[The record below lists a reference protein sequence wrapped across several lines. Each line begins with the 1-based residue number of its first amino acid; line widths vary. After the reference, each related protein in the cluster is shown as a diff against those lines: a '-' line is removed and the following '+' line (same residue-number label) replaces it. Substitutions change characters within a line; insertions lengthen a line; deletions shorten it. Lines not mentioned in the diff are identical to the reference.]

1 MKKLIIDDYFI
12 KEYLT
17 CGCTKDN
24 FIFENCPI
32 DILDEAK
39 IRLAED
45 CNGVQSCC
53 VEFGTD
59 EVDCIKEILG
69 QFDSDYA
76 KKLIGRDFVCC
87 KIMQSL
93 SNIDTDKEEYD
104 CMTTILNS
112 FLTKDI
118 DIIRRFHSDCPMP
131 YNITSRAKSIGDIEL
146 NIFVYGVF
154 DKYTQQAI
162 NNFISSREPYSI
174 KMFLID
180 KMSSIYDQLGNFI
193 QSPHD
198 YMTRDV
204 GKYIELVDSDEYM
217 PID

>member
-1 MKKLIIDDYFI
+1 
-12 KEYLT
+12 
-17 CGCTKDN
+17 
-24 FIFENCPI
+24 
-32 DILDEAK
+32 
-39 IRLAED
+39 
-45 CNGVQSCC
+45 
-53 VEFGTD
+53 
-59 EVDCIKEILG
+59 
-69 QFDSDYA
+69 
-76 KKLIGRDFVCC
+76 
-87 KIMQSL
+87 
-93 SNIDTDKEEYD
+93 
-104 CMTTILNS
+104 
-112 FLTKDI
+112 
-118 DIIRRFHSDCPMP
+118 MP

-180 KMSSIYDQLGNFI
+180 KMSSMYDQLGNFI